1 MSTRDSIVRWL
12 VDQSVGDRAGPRNAR
27 RRTRPRGAAATTHKD
42 VEFAVDDSRGEEHIF
57 KTFEEAI
64 AFAGRMALMAT
75 VRIELDV
82 LVYSREGA
90 MWWGGID
97 GAQDYD
103 EDPEASVFDRLH
115 VKVTSQGRVP

>member
-1 MSTRDSIVRWL
+1 MATRDSLVRWL

-27 RRTRPRGAAATTHKD
+27 RRARPRGAAGNTHKD

-64 AFAGRMALMAT
+64 AFAGRMALTST